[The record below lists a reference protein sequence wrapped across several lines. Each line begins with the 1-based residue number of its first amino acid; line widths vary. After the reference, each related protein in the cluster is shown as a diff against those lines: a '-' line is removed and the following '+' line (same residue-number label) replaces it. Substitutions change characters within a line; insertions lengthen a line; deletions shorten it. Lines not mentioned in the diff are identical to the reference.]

1 MKNTATKQTN
11 ISLLV
16 GDNSFIVSYYKDKII
31 AQHLLNSNK
40 ELNLVN
46 INSENDYFYLESLAN
61 EISLFKKARILVATI
76 HNFKLLQKLSTYLLP
91 LIESISAN
99 DYLIIILNQKL
110 TKQIES
116 NEVIKQIKVEHE
128 LISCNNFREFEIRK
142 WISKESSL
150 HGFSIEK
157 EAISKLLEFYPN
169 NFHEIHQSLEKLKLL
184 KKNYSIFTKND
195 IEFHF
200 EVNKE
205 CSVYYLSNAWLK
217 KDPIAFNILHKLRLI
232 NFDSLFILNVLLKDI
247 FYLYELIEI
256 SNNRAKKDL
265 FFKRN
270 NIWSFKQNQ
279 LVFATKQF
287 SIEQLQ
293 QSLKVLLQAEKKIKI
308 DFDQNIFNEFEKFLS
323 ILFYSH

>member
-31 AQHLLNSNK
+31 AQNLLNSNK
-40 ELNLVN
+40 ELNLVS

-76 HNFKLLQKLSTYLLP
+76 HNFKLLQKLSTYFLP

-110 TKQIES
+110 TKQIAS

-128 LISCNNFREFEIRK
+128 LISCNNFSEFEIRK

-200 EVNKE
+200 EVNEE
-205 CSVYYLSNAWLK
+205 CSVFYLSNAWLK
-217 KDPIAFNILHKLRLI
+217 KDPKAFNILHKLRLI

-256 SNNRAKKDL
+256 SNNQAKKDL